1 MNDYSLNKLN
11 YMKMFLLLFAYL
23 TAITAHSQIAEK
35 YVSKNSNYF
44 PARLY
49 LLEDSKFLY
58 KETMGKGHVNNEY
71 FQKGNYQIKG
81 DTLYLLA
88 DSSGFNCDQMVKEPN
103 RKIGFIYGKS
113 IHLLREDGSKYLE
126 LKRHN
131 FRNKKEILDCLN

>member
-1 MNDYSLNKLN
+1 
-11 YMKMFLLLFAYL
+11 MKTIVLLITFL
-23 TAITAHSQIAEK
+23 TAFTAHSQIAQK
-35 YVSKNSNYF
+35 YVSKNSDYF
-44 PARLY
+44 PAKLY

-58 KETMGKGHVNNEY
+58 KEIMGKGHVNNEY

-103 RKIGFIYGKS
+103 KKLGIIYGKS

-126 LKRHN
+126 LKRQN
-131 FRNKKEILDCLN
+131 FRNKKEILDCL